1 MQGDESSRTCRAGTG
16 DSTQHALCICQPIF
30 MAPLK
35 LDKSSK
41 LTRQYAIFQTK
52 DWFLQ
57 AQTWLKLRN
66 LVIQSEV
73 NA

>member
-1 MQGDESSRTCRAGTG
+1 MQGDESCRTCRDRG
-16 DSTQHALCICQPIF
+16 QHALCICQPIF

-41 LTRQYAIFQTK
+41 LTQQHAILQTK
-52 DWFLQ
+52 DWLLQ
-57 AQTWLKLRN
+57 AQTWIQLRN
-66 LVIQSEV
+66 LVIQSEE